1 MFGNNVLA
9 ENMKGDKVKT
19 KIKIG
24 IILVLSMFFIIIC
37 RNIYKQSPRYI
48 IKDSV
53 MWYEKDFTIPLFCK
67 KVRFEYDDETGEY
80 AGKFLITKK
89 QADKIKKKLISARA
103 RSGNSTHAEN
113 EYKGEDIR
121 ELSEKIL
128 NTTVVSKNLLYTTY
142 MGKEKKRDDI
152 DSQKIFPE
160 SWLIENEENLI
171 LLYRIM
177 PQYGY
182 ARLFNESDIEN
193 VPISYVL
200 IYMDKEGKYY
210 FCIKR
215 AEYSNWKGLDMR

>member
-1 MFGNNVLA
+1 
-9 ENMKGDKVKT
+9 MKTKT

-24 IILVLSMFFIIIC
+24 IILVLSMLMIIIC

-48 IKDSV
+48 IKDTV

-67 KVRFEYDDETGEY
+67 KVSFEYDDETGKY

-89 QADKIKKKLISARA
+89 QVDKIKKKLISARA
-103 RSGNSTHAEN
+103 RYGNSILAQN
-113 EYKGEDIR
+113 EYEGEDIC

-128 NTTVVSKNLLYTTY
+128 NTTEVSQNMLYTTY
-142 MGKEKKRDDI
+142 MGKVKKIDV
-152 DSQKIFPE
+152 DSQKNFPE
-160 SWLIENEENLI
+160 SWRVENEENLI
-171 LLYRIM
+171 LLYTIR

-182 ARLFNESDIEN
+182 ARLFNESDIKN
-193 VPISYVL
+193 VPVSYVL

-215 AEYSNWKGLDMR
+215 AEPSNWK

>member
-1 MFGNNVLA
+1 
-9 ENMKGDKVKT
+9 MKKT

-24 IILVLSMFFIIIC
+24 IILILSLFFIIMC
-37 RNIYKQSPRYI
+37 LNIYKQSPRYI
-48 IKDSV
+48 IKDTV

-67 KVRFEYDDETGEY
+67 KVKLEYDDETGEN

-89 QADKIKKKLISARA
+89 QADKIKKKLTSARA

-113 EYKGEDIR
+113 EYKGKDIR
-121 ELSEKIL
+121 ELSDKIL

-152 DSQKIFPE
+152 DSQEIFPE
-160 SWLIENEENLI
+160 SRLIENEENLI

>member
-1 MFGNNVLA
+1 M
-9 ENMKGDKVKT
+9 KT

>member
-1 MFGNNVLA
+1 M
-9 ENMKGDKVKT
+9 KT

-24 IILVLSMFFIIIC
+24 IILILSLLLIIIC
-37 RNIYKQSPRYI
+37 RNIYKQSPRHI
-48 IKDSV
+48 IKDTV

>member
-1 MFGNNVLA
+1 
-9 ENMKGDKVKT
+9 
-19 KIKIG
+19 
-24 IILVLSMFFIIIC
+24 
-37 RNIYKQSPRYI
+37 
-48 IKDSV
+48 

-89 QADKIKKKLISARA
+89 QADKIKKKLTSARA
-103 RSGNSTHAEN
+103 RSGDSTHAEN

-128 NTTVVSKNLLYTTY
+128 NTTVVSQNLLYTTY

-177 PQYGY
+177 PRYGY

>member
-24 IILVLSMFFIIIC
+24 IILILSLFFIIMC
-37 RNIYKQSPRYI
+37 LNIYKQSPRHI
-48 IKDSV
+48 IKDTV

-67 KVRFEYDDETGEY
+67 KVKFEYDDETGEY

-89 QADKIKKKLISARA
+89 QADKIKKKLTSARA

-128 NTTVVSKNLLYTTY
+128 NTTAVSSNLMYKTY
-142 MGKEKKRDDI
+142 MGKVKKRDDI
-152 DSQKIFPE
+152 DFNEIYPE
-160 SWLIENEENLI
+160 NWMIEDEDEFL
-171 LLYRIM
+171 LLYWTQ
-177 PQYGY
+177 PQTGYG
-182 ARLFNESDIEN
+182 ALFNDSELVDGHR
-193 VPISYVL
+193 PICHIMVYRE
-200 IYMDKEGKYY
+200 KKGKYY
-210 FCIKR
+210 LCIKR
-215 AEYSNWKGLDMR
+215 EGNDLY

>member
-1 MFGNNVLA
+1 
-9 ENMKGDKVKT
+9 
-19 KIKIG
+19 
-24 IILVLSMFFIIIC
+24 
-37 RNIYKQSPRYI
+37 
-48 IKDSV
+48 

-89 QADKIKKKLISARA
+89 QADKIKKKLTSARA
-103 RSGNSTHAEN
+103 RSGNSTHAKN

-152 DSQKIFPE
+152 DSQEIFPE

-215 AEYSNWKGLDMR
+215 AEPSNWE

>member
-24 IILVLSMFFIIIC
+24 IILILSLFFIIMC
-37 RNIYKQSPRYI
+37 LNIYKQSPRYI
-48 IKDSV
+48 IKDTV

-67 KVRFEYDDETGEY
+67 KVKFEYDDETGEY

-89 QADKIKKKLISARA
+89 QADKIKKKLTSARA

-152 DSQKIFPE
+152 DFNEIYPE
-160 SWLIENEENLI
+160 NWMIEDEDEFL
-171 LLYRIM
+171 LLYWTQ
-177 PQYGY
+177 PQTGYG
-182 ARLFNESDIEN
+182 ALFNDSELVDGHR
-193 VPISYVL
+193 PICHIMVYR
-200 IYMDKEGKYY
+200 DKKGKYY
-210 FCIKR
+210 LCIKR
-215 AEYSNWKGLDMR
+215 EGNDLY

>member
-1 MFGNNVLA
+1 M
-9 ENMKGDKVKT
+9 KT

-24 IILVLSMFFIIIC
+24 IILILSLLLIIIC
-37 RNIYKQSPRYI
+37 RNIYKQSPRHI
-48 IKDSV
+48 IKDTV

-67 KVRFEYDDETGEY
+67 KVKFEYDDETGEY

-89 QADKIKKKLISARA
+89 QADKIKKKLTSARA

-152 DSQKIFPE
+152 DSQEI
-160 SWLIENEENLI
+160 LI

>member
-1 MFGNNVLA
+1 M
-9 ENMKGDKVKT
+9 KT

-24 IILVLSMFFIIIC
+24 IILVLSMLMIIIC

-48 IKDSV
+48 IKDTV

-89 QADKIKKKLISARA
+89 QADKIKKKLTSARA
-103 RSGNSTHAEN
+103 RSGNSTHAKN

>member
-1 MFGNNVLA
+1 MIYIKKI
-9 ENMKGDKVKT
+9 MKKS
-19 KIKIG
+19 KIKLINILVIIVAVAFIF
-24 IILVLSMFFIIIC
+24 IIL
-37 RNIYKQSPRYI
+37 NIYKQSPRYI
-48 IKDSV
+48 IKDTV
-53 MWYEKDFTIPLFCK
+53 MWYEKDFTILLFCK
-67 KVRFEYDDETGEY
+67 KVKFEYDNETGEY

-89 QADKIKKKLISARA
+89 QADKIKKKLTSARA
-103 RSGNSTHAEN
+103 RSGDSTHAEN

-193 VPISYVL
+193 VLISYVL

-215 AEYSNWKGLDMR
+215 AEYSNWRGLDMR

>member
-24 IILVLSMFFIIIC
+24 IILVLSLLLIIIC
-37 RNIYKQSPRYI
+37 WNIYKQSPRYI
-48 IKDSV
+48 IKDTV

-67 KVRFEYDDETGEY
+67 KVKFEYDDETGEY

-89 QADKIKKKLISARA
+89 QADKIKKKLTSARA

-128 NTTVVSKNLLYTTY
+128 NTTAVSSNLMYKTY
-142 MGKEKKRDDI
+142 MGKVKKRDDI
-152 DSQKIFPE
+152 DFNEIYPE
-160 SWLIENEENLI
+160 NWMIEDEDEFL
-171 LLYRIM
+171 LLYWTQ
-177 PQYGY
+177 PQTGYG
-182 ARLFNESDIEN
+182 ALFNDSELVDGHG
-193 VPISYVL
+193 PICHIMVYR
-200 IYMDKEGKYY
+200 DKKGKYY
-210 FCIKR
+210 LCIKR
-215 AEYSNWKGLDMR
+215 EGNDLY

>member
-1 MFGNNVLA
+1 MFGNNVLS

-19 KIKIG
+19 KIKIV
-24 IILVLSMFFIIIC
+24 IILVLSLLLIIIC
-37 RNIYKQSPRYI
+37 WNIYKQSPRYI
-48 IKDSV
+48 IKDTV

-89 QADKIKKKLISARA
+89 QVDKIKKKLISASA
-103 RSGNSTHAEN
+103 RYGDSLFAQN
-113 EYKGEDIR
+113 EYEGEDIR

-128 NTTVVSKNLLYTTY
+128 NTTDVSRNLLYTTD
-142 MGKEKKRDDI
+142 MGKVKKIDI

-171 LLYRIM
+171 LLYAIM

-182 ARLFNESDIEN
+182 ARLFNESDIKN

-215 AEYSNWKGLDMR
+215 AEPSNWE

>member
-1 MFGNNVLA
+1 M
-9 ENMKGDKVKT
+9 
-19 KIKIG
+19 
-24 IILVLSMFFIIIC
+24 
-37 RNIYKQSPRYI
+37 
-48 IKDSV
+48 
-53 MWYEKDFTIPLFCK
+53 
-67 KVRFEYDDETGEY
+67 
-80 AGKFLITKK
+80 
-89 QADKIKKKLISARA
+89 
-103 RSGNSTHAEN
+103 
-113 EYKGEDIR
+113 
-121 ELSEKIL
+121 
-128 NTTVVSKNLLYTTY
+128 VSKNLLYTTY
-142 MGKEKKRDDI
+142 LGKEKKRDDI
-152 DSQKIFPE
+152 DSQEIFPE

>member
-24 IILVLSMFFIIIC
+24 IILVLSLLLIIIC
-37 RNIYKQSPRYI
+37 WNIYKQSPRYI
-48 IKDSV
+48 IKDTV

-89 QADKIKKKLISARA
+89 QADKIKKKLTSARA

-128 NTTVVSKNLLYTTY
+128 NTTAVSSNLMYKTY
-142 MGKEKKRDDI
+142 MGKVKKRDDI
-152 DSQKIFPE
+152 DFNEIYPE
-160 SWLIENEENLI
+160 NWMIEDEDEFL
-171 LLYRIM
+171 LLYWTQ
-177 PQYGY
+177 PQTGYG
-182 ARLFNESDIEN
+182 ALFNDSELVDGHG
-193 VPISYVL
+193 PICHIMVYR
-200 IYMDKEGKYY
+200 DKKGKYY
-210 FCIKR
+210 LCIKR
-215 AEYSNWKGLDMR
+215 EGNDLY

>member
-1 MFGNNVLA
+1 MFGNSVLA
-9 ENMKGDKVKT
+9 ENIKGDKT
-19 KIKIG
+19 KIG
-24 IILVLSMFFIIIC
+24 IILVLSMLMIIIC
-37 RNIYKQSPRYI
+37 RNIYKQSPRHI
-48 IKDSV
+48 IKDTV

-89 QADKIKKKLISARA
+89 QADKIKKKLTSARA

-152 DSQKIFPE
+152 DSQEIFPE